1 MDFDFNEE
9 QNILKKSAQDFL
21 KKECPKEMVRE
32 WLESES
38 GYSPE
43 CWQKMADMG
52 WLGLMFPQAYDGSEC
67 SFLDLVIILEEMG
80 YQICPGPYFSTKIL
94 AGLPIMSGGSDA
106 QKKAFL
112 PRIAAGEV
120 IMTLA
125 LTEAQADMQASS
137 IQASARQEGDGY
149 LISGTKLFVSNAHI
163 SDYILCAARTGDGGR
178 PEEGITLFIVDAK
191 QPGVKVTPLKTL
203 SRDKQCE
210 VVFDQVSVP
219 GENILGEP
227 GNAWPLIEEALVRAS
242 VAQSAQMVGGAQ
254 AVLELALDYAKAR
267 VQFDRPIGSFQA
279 IQHHFANMSIDIN
292 SARMLCMKAASMMA
306 AGLPAEKEAA
316 MAKARAGQSFRHVTI
331 LGHQIFG
338 GIGFTWEHDMHL
350 YHRRSITED
359 QMFGD
364 IHCQREKV
372 AKAIGLMGP

>member
-1 MDFDFNEE
+1 MDFDLNEE

-21 KKECPKEMVRE
+21 RKECPKEMVRA
-32 WLESES
+32 WLESEP

-43 CWQKMADMG
+43 CWQKIADMG
-52 WLGLMFPQAYDGSEC
+52 WLGLMFPQEYNGSEC

-80 YQICPGPYFSTKIL
+80 YQICPGPFFSTKIL
-94 AGLPIMSGGSDA
+94 AGLPIMYCGKES

-112 PRIAAGEV
+112 PPIAAGEL
-120 IMTLA
+120 IMTMA
-125 LTEAQADMQASS
+125 LSEVQADFQAAS
-137 IQASARQEGDGY
+137 IQTSAKKEGDHY
-149 LISGTKLFVSNAHI
+149 LISGTKLFVSDAHI
-163 SDYILCAARTGDGGR
+163 ADYILCAARTSDGGR
-178 PEEGITLFIVDAK
+178 PEEGLTLFVVDTK
-191 QPGVKVTPLKTL
+191 QPGLKATLLKTL

-210 VVFDQVSVP
+210 VVFDKVP
-219 GENILGEP
+219 VPQENILGEQD
-227 GNAWPLIEEALVRAS
+227 NAWPIIEAALARAS
-242 VAQSAQMVGGAQ
+242 AAQAAQMVGGAQ

-292 SARMLCMKAASMMA
+292 SARMLVMKAASMMA
-306 AGLPAEKEAA
+306 AGRSAEKEAA

-350 YHRRSITED
+350 YHRRAISED

-364 IHCQREKV
+364 ISYQREKV
-372 AKAIGLMGP
+372 AKAIGL